1 MSRVRCWPLRRAINW
16 QYAFAAAPFCWKLTN
31 YKLPRHVL
39 FLESLPLNASS
50 KVLKRELV
58 QSALAL
64 LAHTPAA

>member
-1 MSRVRCWPLRRAINW
+1 
-16 QYAFAAAPFCWKLTN
+16 
-31 YKLPRHVL
+31 VL

-64 LAHTPAA
+64 LAHKPAV